1 LGLKQSA
8 VNAKEILPFSYSTG
22 KPAGQKGYG
31 FSMKGDILMA
41 HNFKILYHRN
51 AENLHLKLL
60 GDFDGSSAWEL
71 INGLKENCYGI
82 NRIFIH
88 TNCLKHVHPFGREV
102 LHKNLFTPIGRSVHV
117 LFTGEKA
124 SELDPGSK
132 SGAEPVEGP
141 GGFVRDPTPE
151 KQSVGGLGLGTH

>member
-1 LGLKQSA
+1 
-8 VNAKEILPFSYSTG
+8 
-22 KPAGQKGYG
+22 
-31 FSMKGDILMA
+31 MKGDILMA

-71 INGLKENCYGI
+71 INGLKKNSFGI

-102 LHKNLFTPIGRSVHV
+102 FQRHISPPLGKSIRIV
-117 LFTGEKA
+117 FTGEKA
-124 SELDPGSK
+124 SEM
-132 SGAEPVEGP
+132 A
-141 GGFVRDPTPE
+141 PE
-151 KQSVGGLGLGTH
+151 TEKEKGMKFGTSSTI